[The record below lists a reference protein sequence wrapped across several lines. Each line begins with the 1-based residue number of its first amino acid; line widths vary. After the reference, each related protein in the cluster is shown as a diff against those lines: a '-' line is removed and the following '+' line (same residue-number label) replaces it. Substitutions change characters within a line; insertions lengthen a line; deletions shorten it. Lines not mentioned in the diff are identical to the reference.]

1 MLINQPISRKSI
13 QSCQYHLINSHFLYV
28 IVWIRLNSCMNKQEQ
43 QYQIRKQEQ
52 QDTQQADTWIK
63 QQGLNTGTF
72 GITNLQLLQAQQTAN
87 TLLTANKHLLNQK
100 QIQTLKKFQQK
111 INNKRISS
119 KLNPKTAYQVLN
131 IGTKINRQLFKEYK
145 KI

>member
-1 MLINQPISRKSI
+1 
-13 QSCQYHLINSHFLYV
+13 
-28 IVWIRLNSCMNKQEQ
+28 MNKQEQ

-72 GITNLQLLQAQQTAN
+72 GTTNLQLLQAQRTAH
-87 TLLTANKHLLNQK
+87 TLLTAHKHLLNQK

-111 INNKRISS
+111 INNKRIST
-119 KLNPKTAYQVLN
+119 KLKLCAAYQVLN
-131 IGTKINRQLFKEYK
+131 IGTKINRQLFRAYK
-145 KI
+145 QL

>member
-1 MLINQPISRKSI
+1 
-13 QSCQYHLINSHFLYV
+13 
-28 IVWIRLNSCMNKQEQ
+28 MNKQEQ

-72 GITNLQLLQAQQTAN
+72 GITNLQLVQAQQTAH
-87 TLLTANKHLLNQK
+87 TLLTAHKHLLNQK
-100 QIQTLKKFQQK
+100 QIQALKKFQQK

-131 IGTKINRQLFKEYK
+131 IGTKINRQLFKAYK
-145 KI
+145 KSNH

>member
-1 MLINQPISRKSI
+1 
-13 QSCQYHLINSHFLYV
+13 
-28 IVWIRLNSCMNKQEQ
+28 MNKQEQ

-63 QQGLNTGTF
+63 QQGLDTGTF
-72 GITNLQLLQAQQTAN
+72 ATTKLQLLQAQQTAH
-87 TLLTANKHLLNQK
+87 TLLTSHKHLLNQK

-111 INNKRISS
+111 INT

-131 IGTKINRQLFKEYK
+131 IGTKINRQIFRAYK
-145 KI
+145 QL